1 MNVEKWLLLDGKM
14 YRLVEVVNT
23 RQDAENLASVLM
35 ENCDVTISAMDNGKL
50 GVYWKPR
57 VGIICPLGVV

>member
-1 MNVEKWLLLDGKM
+1 MSIRKWLLLDGKM

-23 RQDAENLASVLM
+23 RQEAESLACVLE
-35 ENCDVTISAMDNGKL
+35 ENCEVAISEIEDGRL

-57 VGIICPLGVV
+57 VGVICPLGVV

>member
-1 MNVEKWLLLDGKM
+1 MNVEKWLLLNGKM

-23 RQDAENLASVLM
+23 RQEAESLANALM
-35 ENCDVTISAMDNGKL
+35 ENCDVAISEMDDGKL

-57 VGIICPLGVV
+57 MGIICPLGVV